1 MAVRL
6 KARGYDVRVTR
17 ETPFRVRIGQFP
29 RRADAAAL
37 ARKLQQS
44 KIAAI
49 VVEAER
55 P

>member
-1 MAVRL
+1 MAARL
-6 KARGYDVRVTR
+6 KARGYDVRVTG
-17 ETPFRVRIGQFP
+17 ETPFRVRIGEFP
-29 RRADAAAL
+29 KRADAAAF

-49 VVEAER
+49 VVESER